1 MVELIVIHDLVNPE
15 TGKTYREENL
25 ELKHNIPVGALV
37 EVQWDA
43 WFGDGACWKV
53 HARLWVVGHN
63 RDCDGTPLY
72 SLSRWRDPDFA
83 LHFAIGSSHHGF
95 GEEDLTVIK
104 ITDAI
109 KEGYNALEW
118 AAPSRAAKA
127 AGGGAI

>member
-25 ELKHNIPVGALV
+25 ELKHNVPVGALV
-37 EVQWDA
+37 EAQWDS

-72 SLSRWRDPDFA
+72 SLSRWKEPA
-83 LHFAIGSSHHGF
+83 F
-95 GEEDLTVIK
+95 GGEIVC
-104 ITDAI
+104 
-109 KEGYNALEW
+109 
-118 AAPSRAAKA
+118 SR
-127 AGGGAI
+127 GL